1 MKYLVFVLCTVF
13 LACGEKRTAM
23 PAYMSVSNG
32 YTTLNGFALG
42 TYFKITYSD
51 LQKRDYYDSI
61 KYLLYRFEN
70 SLSVYRENSLISKI
84 NNNMDTVPDKYFLA
98 VFDKA
103 KQISEQTDGAFDISA
118 SPLFEIWGWGAKKR
132 ENRITPSMIDS
143 LKQYVGMDK
152 IWIENGKI
160 VKTSPHITLN
170 TNAIAKGYASDITAE
185 FLETKGIDNYMINIG
200 GEIVVKGK
208 NKQGKDWLIG
218 IDKPDD
224 GNMISGLELQATLQ
238 LTNKSLAT
246 SGDYRRFFIDSVD
259 GKKYSHAIDP
269 RSGYSARQN
278 VLSATVIAP
287 DCMSADAY
295 ATAFM
300 VMGLEKTKKFLE
312 NHPELEVFLIC
323 SDREKIVE
331 YRSDNIKSRFVE

>member
-1 MKYLVFVLCTVF
+1 MKYLVFALCAIF
-13 LACGEKRTAM
+13 LSCGEKRTVV

-42 TYFKITYSD
+42 TYFKITYRD
-51 LQKRDYYDSI
+51 LQKRDHYDSI
-61 KYLLYRFEN
+61 KNLLHRFEN

-84 NNNMDTVPDKYFLA
+84 NKNLDTVPDRYFLA

-103 KQISEQTDGAFDISA
+103 KQISTQTEGAFDISA

-132 ENRITPSMIDS
+132 ENRITPTMIDS

-160 VKTSPHITLN
+160 IKKSPHITLN

-185 FLETKGIDNYMINIG
+185 FFESKGIDNYMINIG

-208 NKQGKDWLIG
+208 NKLGQDWLIG
-218 IDKPDD
+218 IDKPED
-224 GNMISGLELQATLQ
+224 GNMISGLEFQATLR
-238 LTNKSLAT
+238 LTDKALAT
-246 SGDYRRFFIDSVD
+246 SGDYRRFFIDTVD
-259 GKKYSHAIDP
+259 GQKYSHTIDP
-269 RSGYSARQN
+269 RSGYSAKQN
-278 VLSATVIAP
+278 ILSATVIAH

-323 SDREKIVE
+323 SDKDKIVE
-331 YRSDNIKSRFVE
+331 YRSNNIKSRFLD